1 MNLMTPHPA
10 KPEKPRSEPLL
21 LILAVALTV
30 LGVAPIWLC
39 DLLPLVD
46 MAAHLHLMTVM
57 HDMSWSPLIQHHY
70 QEVHAL
76 VPYLSYYKAV
86 DWLAYLM
93 TVEQANRVVLT
104 LTVAALPW
112 SAYVYLRTLGHSPWL
127 LLGVLPWMLHCDFY
141 MGFFSYLLS
150 IPVFLLILAA
160 HLRWLQS
167 PTRNRGLLLAGL
179 LGLLAVTHYLLWAV
193 ALVLLPTIALAFA
206 SRQGW
211 RRAIWWPI
219 RDSLMLLPSL
229 ALLLPWFLRYFVFAE
244 GVKTSDAA
252 IHRVG
257 GSFLQRLSNVYLGEH
272 IGPLANLRQIPD
284 VMFDAVYRSDA
295 PMSLRE
301 RPGEL
306 VTVFWLVA
314 LVLWLIGVART
325 PKPVGAMRSNTRNGV
340 SGSSY
345 AAWAVT
351 ILAVE
356 YFLMPRNLSR
366 PIALY
371 GVNFRLIEVAM
382 VLLICA
388 LPLDPRH
395 PPASTRW
402 RVWLGAAFMLA
413 SAILLP
419 IATLRE
425 FREDRALM
433 GEIRQAYDHVPQGK
447 RVLTLRGRRPSRWFL
462 FNIGEY
468 YAVFRHGYVP
478 YSFADTS
485 SKPVVVNRQTAL
497 PAPPAVDL
505 EFFNWQRQGRYY
517 DYIVR
522 FDEPGLAHPWTPT
535 MPKLPVVWRGKGW
548 TVWRNPEPDAWPP
561 PSDEAY
567 SGQALAALPHAV
579 QNVMAGAALEL
590 FGLPGRCATDSEK
603 MLVAATAHLP
613 VRWPKP
619 VLFWDQ
625 QVFRGFLPRLLQRP
639 LANLP
644 VPGHLPNAP

>member
-1 MNLMTPHPA
+1 MTPLLQP
-10 KPEKPRSEPLL
+10 PSRPRNEPLL
-21 LILAVALTV
+21 LVLAVLLTL

-57 HDMSWSPLIQHHY
+57 HDMARSPLIQHHY

-76 VPYLSYYKAV
+76 VPYLTYYKAV

-104 LTVAALPW
+104 LTVAAMPW
-112 SAYVYLRTLGHSPWL
+112 SAYVYLRTVGHSPWL
-127 LLGVLPWMLHCDFY
+127 MLGVLPWLLHCDFF

-150 IPVFLLILAA
+150 IPVFILILAA
-160 HLRWLQS
+160 HVRWLQA
-167 PTRNRGLLLAGL
+167 PTRGRGLLLAGL
-179 LGLLAVTHYLLWAV
+179 LGLLALTHYLLWAV
-193 ALVLLPTIALAFA
+193 ALVLLPTIALAFG

-211 RRAIWWPI
+211 RRALWWPL
-219 RDSLMLLPSL
+219 RDALMLLPSL

-252 IHRVG
+252 IHREG
-257 GSFLQRLSNVYLGEH
+257 GTFLQRLHNVYLGEH

-284 VMFDAVYRSDA
+284 VMFDAVYRTDA
-295 PMSLRE
+295 AMSLRE

-306 VTVFWLVA
+306 VTVLWLVA
-314 LVLWLIGVART
+314 LILWLVGSART
-325 PKPVGAMRSNTRNGV
+325 PKRSQSADVPKQNGV
-340 SGSSY
+340 SGSAY
-345 AAWAVT
+345 AAWAVA
-351 ILAVE
+351 ILVLE
-356 YFLMPRNLSR
+356 YFLMPRNLTR

-371 GVNFRLIEVAM
+371 GVNFRLVEVAM
-382 VLLICA
+382 VLTICA
-388 LPLDPRH
+388 LPLDPRR
-395 PPASTRW
+395 PPLTVRW
-402 RVWLGAAFMLA
+402 RVWIGVAFMLA
-413 SAILLP
+413 CAILLP

-425 FREDRALM
+425 FRDDRKLM
-433 GEIRQAYDHVPQGK
+433 GEIREAYDHIPPGK

-485 SKPVVVNRQTAL
+485 SKPVVVNRNTAL

-522 FDEPGLAHPWTPT
+522 YDEPNLERPWVPV
-535 MPKLPVVWRGKGW
+535 MPELPVVWKGKGW
-548 TVWRNPEPDAWPP
+548 TVWRNPVPDMWPP
-561 PSDEAY
+561 PTDAEYADR
-567 SGQALAALPHAV
+567 AWNALPQAIHM
-579 QNVMAGAALEL
+579 VMTSDTLGLIGFTGRFASLEQEL
-590 FGLPGRCATDSEK
+590 
-603 MLVAATAHLP
+603 LVAATDSLP
-613 VRWPKP
+613 IPWPRP
-619 VLFWDQ
+619 VLFSTVPVTPVW
-625 QVFRGFLPRLLQRP
+625 LPRLFGRTP
-639 LANLP
+639 PRNPP
-644 VPGHLPNAP
+644 VP

>member
-1 MNLMTPHPA
+1 MTPLLVQ
-10 KPEKPRSEPLL
+10 PERPRNEPVLL
-21 LILAVALTV
+21 ALAVALTV
-30 LGVAPIWLC
+30 LGVAPIWMC

-57 HDMSWSPLIQHHY
+57 HDMAHSPLIQHHY

-76 VPYLSYYKAV
+76 VPYLTYYKAV

-104 LTVAALPW
+104 LTVAAMPW
-112 SAYVYLRTLGHSPWL
+112 SAYIYLRTVGHSPWL
-127 LLGVLPWMLHCDFY
+127 MLGVLPWLLHCDFF

-167 PTRNRGLLLAGL
+167 PTRAHGLALAGL
-179 LGLLAVTHYLLWAV
+179 LGLLALTHYLLWAV
-193 ALVLLPTIALAFA
+193 ALVLLPTIALVFA

-211 RRAIWWPI
+211 RRAVGWPI

-229 ALLLPWFLRYFVFAE
+229 GLLLPWFLRYFVFAD

-257 GSFLQRLSNVYLGEH
+257 GTFMQRLSAVYLGEH

-284 VMFDAVYRSDA
+284 VMFDAVYRADA
-295 PMSLRE
+295 ITSLRE

-306 VTVFWLVA
+306 VTVLWLGA
-314 LVLWLIGVART
+314 LVLWLLGSART
-325 PKPVGAMRSNTRNGV
+325 PRSVARDVVRPPNGV
-340 SGSSY
+340 SGSAYS
-345 AAWAVT
+345 AWAVA

-356 YFLMPRNLSR
+356 YFLMPRNLTR

-371 GVNFRLIEVAM
+371 GVNFRLVEVAM

-388 LPLDPRH
+388 LPLDPRS
-395 PPASTRW
+395 PPLSVRW
-402 RVWLGAAFMLA
+402 RVWAGAALMLA
-413 SAILLP
+413 CAIFLP
-419 IATLRE
+419 IQVLAE
-425 FREDRALM
+425 FRADRALM
-433 GEIRQAYDHVPQGK
+433 GDIRQAYDHLPPGQ

-485 SKPVVVNRQTAL
+485 SKPVVVNRRTAL

-505 EFFNWQRQGRYY
+505 EFFSWQQHGRYY
-517 DYIVR
+517 DYLVR
-522 FDEPGLAHPWTPT
+522 FDEPGLAHPWTPA
-535 MPKLPVVWRGKGW
+535 MPNLPVVWRGKGW
-548 TVWRNPEPDAWPP
+548 TVWRNPHREDWPP
-561 PSDEAY
+561 PTSSEYTD
-567 SGQALAALPHAV
+567 QALAALPHAS
-579 QNVMAGAALEL
+579 QMAMTGEAMALA
-590 FGLPGRCATDSEK
+590 GMPGPYGTPAEG
-603 MLVAATAHLP
+603 MLVTVTESLP
-613 VRWPKP
+613 IAWPKP
-619 VLFWDQ
+619 V
-625 QVFRGFLPRLLQRP
+625 VFTREPKPGAWLPRLLGRP
-639 LANLP
+639 MVTSP
-644 VPGHLPNAP
+644 PRP

>member
-1 MNLMTPHPA
+1 MA
-10 KPEKPRSEPLL
+10 KAPRHDPLL
-21 LILAVALTV
+21 VILAVALTV
-30 LGVAPIWLC
+30 IGVAPIWLC

-57 HDMSWSPLIQHHY
+57 HDMARSPLIQQHY

-104 LTVAALPW
+104 LTLAAMPW
-112 SAYVYLRTLGHSPWL
+112 SAYVYLRAVGHSPWL
-127 LLGVLPWMLHCDFY
+127 LLGVLPWLLHCDFF

-160 HLRWLQS
+160 HVRWLQS
-167 PTRNRGLLLAGL
+167 PTRGRGLVLVGL
-179 LGLLAVTHYLLWAV
+179 LGLLALTHYLLWAV
-193 ALVLLPTIALAFA
+193 ALVLLPTIALAFG

-211 RRAIWWPI
+211 RRAIGWPL
-219 RDSLMLLPSL
+219 RDCLMLLPSL

-252 IHRVG
+252 IHRG
-257 GSFLQRLSNVYLGEH
+257 GGTFLQRLSNVYLGEH

-284 VMFDAVYRSDA
+284 VMFDAVYRVDA

-301 RPGEL
+301 RPGEW
-306 VTVFWLVA
+306 VTA
-314 LVLWLIGVART
+314 LWLIALILWLVGSART
-325 PKPVGAMRSNTRNGV
+325 PQPPIEPSRRVGNGV
-340 SGSSY
+340 SGSAY
-345 AAWAVT
+345 AAWAVA

-366 PIALY
+366 PIGLY

-388 LPLDPRH
+388 LPLDPLR
-395 PPASTRW
+395 PPRSTRL
-402 RVWLGAAFMLA
+402 RVWLGACLMVTC
-413 SAILLP
+413 AIFLP
-419 IATLRE
+419 LATLRE

-433 GEIRQAYDHVPQGK
+433 GDVREAYDHIPMGQ

-485 SKPVVVNRQTAL
+485 SKPVVVNRDAAL
-497 PAPPAVDL
+497 PAPPAIDL
-505 EFFNWQRQGRYY
+505 EFFNWQQQGRYY

-522 FDEPGLAHPWTPT
+522 FDEPGLLHPWTPT
-535 MPKLPVVWRGKGW
+535 MPNLPVVWRGRGW
-548 TVWRNPEPDAWPP
+548 TVWRNPHPDVWPP
-561 PSDEAY
+561 PTDAAY
-567 SGQALAALPHAV
+567 TDRALSALPHAA
-579 QNVMAGAALEL
+579 QMAMTRDAMVL
-590 FGLPGRCATDSEK
+590 FGLPDPHVTDTEQI
-603 MLVAATAHLP
+603 LTAATAPLP
-613 VRWPKP
+613 VPWPKP
-619 VLFWDQ
+619 VLIWREPP
-625 QVFRGFLPRLLQRP
+625 VHSWLPRLFGRLP
-639 LANLP
+639 LA
-644 VPGHLPNAP
+644 APARP